1 MAGGSRS
8 SGRNFYPRP
17 PRGGRLGA
25 AAQIGEGKVDFYPR
39 PPRGGR
45 PGGGVL
51 RVGINE
57 FLSTPSARRATWRAL
72 ARPTPTGYFYPRPPR
87 GGRQRACRSLLKKSN
102 FYPRPPRGGR
112 RPQPPDRRRS
122 GGDFYPRPPRGG
134 RPLRADNVADGEDI
148 SIHALR
154 EEGDQDGQAKANR
167 AAAISIH
174 ALREEGDRRTFLNLD
189 EFGEFLSTPSA
200 RRATAALEKQEA
212 PEPISIH
219 ALREEGD
226 KAGSC
231 DAALLSPISIHA
243 LREEGDRGAINKRR
257 NEQYFYPRP
266 PRGGR
271 PPRPAAA
278 RATSYFYPRPPRGG
292 RRSPL

>member
-154 EEGDQDGQAKANR
+154 EEGDNLLVQNKGTTKV
-167 AAAISIH
+167 ISIH
-174 ALREEGDRRTFLNLD
+174 ALREEGDLQKQPLHLCGSISIHALREEGDLCDFGLVPVVFL
-189 EFGEFLSTPSA
+189 FLSTPSA
-200 RRATAALEKQEA
+200 RRATRFCGMQSASLN
-212 PEPISIH
+212 
-219 ALREEGD
+219 D
-226 KAGSC
+226 
-231 DAALLSPISIHA
+231 
-243 LREEGDRGAINKRR
+243 
-257 NEQYFYPRP
+257 FYPRP

>member
-1 MAGGSRS
+1 MQDRQKISIHALREEGDYRHHGRRSSGAISIHALREEGDAMAGGSRS

-112 RPQPPDRRRS
+112 PGRASQGQPRRS
-122 GGDFYPRPPRGG
+122 
-134 RPLRADNVADGEDI
+134 
-148 SIHALR
+148 
-154 EEGDQDGQAKANR
+154 
-167 AAAISIH
+167 
-174 ALREEGDRRTFLNLD
+174 
-189 EFGEFLSTPSA
+189 
-200 RRATAALEKQEA
+200 
-212 PEPISIH
+212 
-219 ALREEGD
+219 
-226 KAGSC
+226 
-231 DAALLSPISIHA
+231 
-243 LREEGDRGAINKRR
+243 
-257 NEQYFYPRP
+257 YFYPRP

-271 PPRPAAA
+271 PAHV
-278 RATSYFYPRPPRGG
+278 SQS
-292 RRSPL
+292 RRVR